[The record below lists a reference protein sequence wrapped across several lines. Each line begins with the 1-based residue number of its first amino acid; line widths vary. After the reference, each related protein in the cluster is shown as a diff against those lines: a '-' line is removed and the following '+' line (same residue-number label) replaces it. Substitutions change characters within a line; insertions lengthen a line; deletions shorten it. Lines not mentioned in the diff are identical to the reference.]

1 MTFFFSSVDS
11 VYTERYMK
19 TPLLNPQGYIDSAVN
34 NMTGF
39 KDTKYLLAH
48 GTGDDN
54 GKKEKSQTKGIF
66 QLIMKHSSF
75 PTHCC
80 FG

>member
-1 MTFFFSSVDS
+1 MYLFIFSHDSLFSFFLDLDS

-19 TPLLNPQGYIDSAVN
+19 TPKLNPQGYEQSAVN

-39 KDTKYLLAH
+39 RNAKYLLAH

-54 GKKEKSQTKGIF
+54 GNR
-66 QLIMKHSSF
+66 
-75 PTHCC
+75 
-80 FG
+80 